1 MRQDNEVVIRPIE
14 KQDLVRLWELIYRDA
29 TPEWKQWDA
38 PYFEHKAMSY
48 EEFQQIEQS
57 LIQKKTCGS
66 LRSMEPYMG
75 PFLTISKMPDEN
87 GSRWASSCISPTAGI
102 EVSGRVPF
110 AYGPSI
116 YLRRYPLAV
125 SA

>member
-14 KQDLVRLWELIYRDA
+14 KQDLARLWELIYRDA

-48 EEFQQIEQS
+48 EEFQQIEQ
-57 LIQKKTCGS
+57 KMTCES
-66 LRSMEPYMG
+66 LRSTEPYMG
-75 PFLTISKMPDEN
+75 LFLTISKMPDEN

-102 EVSGRVPF
+102 VVSGRVPF
-110 AYGPSI
+110 VCGPSI
-116 YLRRYPLAV
+116 YLRRYPSSV